1 MNYSMNMKGWKTMD
15 NNTKT
20 YGRKVIRSKQSQRI
34 VKNRFLIF
42 TAVVLL
48 IGALLGA
55 LIAGIAHKDT
65 KEIET
70 GTTSEKNEY
79 IMQHVNHYGAY
90 DGRVFTSEI
99 SMDWSGDEYDFI
111 PLNCKLDE
119 ATQQFTFY
127 LCKGYDIDWTLVMA
141 LMQKESSFR
150 SDIISSTGDYGLM
163 QINKCNHEWL
173 EETIG
178 VTDFLDKEQN
188 IRAGVFVL
196 RKLFEEYTDPNLV
209 LMAYNMGSN
218 GAEKLW
224 NKGIYSTPYV
234 DEILTYQAEFEK
246 QLEER
251 NGEQ

>member
-1 MNYSMNMKGWKTMD
+1 
-15 NNTKT
+15 
-20 YGRKVIRSKQSQRI
+20 
-34 VKNRFLIF
+34 
-42 TAVVLL
+42 
-48 IGALLGA
+48 
-55 LIAGIAHKDT
+55 
-65 KEIET
+65 
-70 GTTSEKNEY
+70 
-79 IMQHVNHYGAY
+79 
-90 DGRVFTSEI
+90 
-99 SMDWSGDEYDFI
+99 
-111 PLNCKLDE
+111 
-119 ATQQFTFY
+119 
-127 LCKGYDIDWTLVMA
+127 MA

-150 SDIISSTGDYGLM
+150 SDIISSTDDYGLM

>member
-1 MNYSMNMKGWKTMD
+1 MD

-48 IGALLGA
+48 IGALLGALLGA

-90 DGRVFTSEI
+90 DGRVFTSEM
-99 SMDWSGDEYDFI
+99 SLDWGAGDLEFI
-111 PLNCKLDE
+111 PLDCALDE
-119 ATQQFTFY
+119 RTQEFVFY
-127 LCKGYDIDWTLVMA
+127 ICQGYNIDWTLVMA

-150 SDIISSTGDYGLM
+150 SNIISSTDDYGLM

-209 LMAYNMGSN
+209 LMAYNMGST

>member
-1 MNYSMNMKGWKTMD
+1 
-15 NNTKT
+15 
-20 YGRKVIRSKQSQRI
+20 
-34 VKNRFLIF
+34 
-42 TAVVLL
+42 
-48 IGALLGA
+48 
-55 LIAGIAHKDT
+55 
-65 KEIET
+65 
-70 GTTSEKNEY
+70 
-79 IMQHVNHYGAY
+79 MQHVNHYGLMME
-90 DGRVFTSEI
+90 GSSPVKF
-99 SMDWSGDEYDFI
+99 SMDWSVMEFDFI
-111 PLNCKLDE
+111 PLDCNLDE
-119 ATQQFTFY
+119 ATQEFTFY

-150 SDIISSTGDYGLM
+150 SNIISSTDDYGLM

-196 RKLFEEYTDPNLV
+196 RKLFEKYTDPNLV

-224 NKGIYSTPYV
+224 NKESIQTPYV
-234 DEILTYQAEFEK
+234 DDFLHIRQSLKK

-251 NGEQ
+251 MVTVMKM

>member
-90 DGRVFTSEI
+90 DGRVFTSEM
-99 SMDWSGDEYDFI
+99 SLDWGAGDLEFI
-111 PLNCKLDE
+111 PLDCALDE
-119 ATQQFTFY
+119 RTQEFVFY
-127 LCKGYDIDWTLVMA
+127 ICQGYNIDWTLVMA

-150 SDIISSTGDYGLM
+150 SNIISSTDDYGLM

-209 LMAYNMGSN
+209 LMAYNMGST

>member
-42 TAVVLL
+42 TAVVLM

-65 KEIET
+65 KEIEI

-99 SMDWSGDEYDFI
+99 SMDWSGDEFDLT
-111 PLNCKLDE
+111 PLDCNLDE
-119 ATQQFTFY
+119 ATQELTFY
-127 LCKGYDIDWTLVMA
+127 LCKGYDIDWTMVMA

-150 SDIISSTGDYGLM
+150 SDIISSTDDYGLM